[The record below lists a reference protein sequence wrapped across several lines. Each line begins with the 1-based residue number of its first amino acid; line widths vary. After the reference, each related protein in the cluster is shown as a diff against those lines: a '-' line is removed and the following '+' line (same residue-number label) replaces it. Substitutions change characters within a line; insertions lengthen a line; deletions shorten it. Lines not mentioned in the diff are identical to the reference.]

1 MLPRMKR
8 AVSGATSGARTTASA
23 RRPAASGR
31 TTAALATTAATATAT
46 CDEAPLAP
54 LVTAF
59 IEHIRDERRLSP
71 ETVRAYVTN
80 VREFLAF
87 LDARLAQSGRP
98 GQLGRALTAA
108 DLDLVAIR
116 AFLASRHAHD
126 EAVTI
131 GRKLSALR
139 CFLGFLKRRRLIEE
153 NPAKLLQPKKAPRRL
168 PEFHSPEQVAAL
180 IEGTTPTADG
190 HGDGDGDGTPREQAE
205 ARRDRALLELIYGAG
220 LRVSEAVAL
229 DLDHVVFAD
238 PHAGRGDEG
247 DGLLTVQV
255 RSGKGRK
262 ARVVPAGQKALVA
275 LREYLAVRA
284 ALCNHKTGDLDGAAL
299 FLSVRGQRLGVREV
313 RRRLDRHAATAGLGH
328 THPHALRHSYATH
341 LLGSGADLR
350 SIQELLG
357 HKNLST
363 TARYAHVDLQYLWE
377 QFSHHPRA
385 EARPEARAEARAEAG
400 PAPRVA
406 GPLVAAERAADGGRN
421 IRREI
426 GHKKEGRGR
435 ER

>member
-1 MLPRMKR
+1 
-8 AVSGATSGARTTASA
+8 VST
-23 RRPAASGR
+23 RRPAAAGR
-31 TTAALATTAATATAT
+31 ATAAAPTEAATG
-46 CDEAPLAP
+46 EEPPLAP
-54 LVTAF
+54 LVSAF

-71 ETVRAYVTN
+71 ETVRAYSTN
-80 VREFLAF
+80 VREFLLF
-87 LDARLAQSGRP
+87 VRARLGRE
-98 GQLGRALTAA
+98 LAA
-108 DLDLVAIR
+108 TDLDLVAIR
-116 AFLASRHAHD
+116 SFLASRHEYD

-139 CFLGFLKRRRLIEE
+139 CFLGYLKRRRLLDE
-153 NPAKLLQPKKAPRRL
+153 NPAKLLAPKKAPRRL

-180 IEGTTPTADG
+180 LESTEPSAQS
-190 HGDGDGDGTPREQAE
+190 DGDSDGTPREQAE
-205 ARRDRALLELIYGAG
+205 GKRDRALLELIYGAG

-229 DLDHVVFAD
+229 DLGHVVFAD
-238 PHAGRGDEG
+238 PYADLGDEG

-262 ARVVPAGQKALVA
+262 ARVVPAGQKAAAA
-275 LREYLAVRA
+275 LREYLAVRD
-284 ALCNHKTGDLDGAAL
+284 ALCHPKSGDLDGAAL

-313 RRRLDRHAATAGLGH
+313 RRRLDRHAATAGLGK

-363 TARYAHVDLQYLWE
+363 TARYAHVDLQYLWD
-377 QFSHHPRA
+377 QFSRHPRA
-385 EARPEARAEARAEAG
+385 EARPEGRPEARAEAVPS
-400 PAPRVA
+400 PAPR
-406 GPLVAAERAADGGRN
+406 AAERRAPAPQAGHQRPTSG
-421 IRREI
+421 REI

>member
-1 MLPRMKR
+1 MKR
-8 AVSGATSGARTTASA
+8 AVSGATSGARTTGSA
-23 RRPAASGR
+23 RRPATSGR
-31 TTAALATTAATATAT
+31 ARAAAPALAATATS
-46 CDEAPLAP
+46 DEAPLSP
-54 LVTAF
+54 LVAAF

-80 VREFLAF
+80 VREFLDF
-87 LDARLAQSGRP
+87 LDARPGRP
-98 GQLGRALTAA
+98 GQPGRALAA
-108 DLDLVAIR
+108 TDLDLVAIR

-139 CFLGFLKRRRLIEE
+139 CFLGFLKRRRLFEE

-180 IEGTTPTADG
+180 LEATEPAPDPIPNSDG
-190 HGDGDGDGTPREQAE
+190 ESDGDGTPREQAE

-262 ARVVPAGQKALVA
+262 ARVVPAGQKALGA

-284 ALCNHKTGDLDGAAL
+284 TLCNKKTGDLDGAAL

-313 RRRLDRHAATAGLGH
+313 RRRLERHAAAAGLGH

-377 QFSHHPRA
+377 QFSRHPRA
-385 EARPEARAEARAEAG
+385 EARIEAHAEAG

-406 GPLVAAERAADGGRN
+406 APPLPRVTDGGRN

>member
-8 AVSGATSGARTTASA
+8 AVSGATSGARTTGST
-23 RRPAASGR
+23 RRPAAPGR
-31 TTAALATTAATATAT
+31 ATALPPAATVTAT
-46 CDEAPLAP
+46 GEAPLAP
-54 LVTAF
+54 LVAAF

-71 ETVRAYVTN
+71 ETVRAYSTN
-80 VREFLAF
+80 VREFLVF
-87 LDARLAQSGRP
+87 LDARLGRP
-98 GQLGRALTAA
+98 LTVA
-108 DLDLVAIR
+108 DLDLVGIR

-139 CFLGFLKRRRLIEE
+139 CFLGLLKRRRLIEE
-153 NPAKLLQPKKAPRRL
+153 NAARLLQPKKAPRRL

-180 IEGTTPTADG
+180 LEGTEPAPDAGSDG
-190 HGDGDGDGTPREQAE
+190 EGTPREQAE

-262 ARVVPAGQKALVA
+262 ARVVPAGQKAMAA
-275 LREYLAVRA
+275 LREYLAVRDT
-284 ALCNHKTGDLDGAAL
+284 LCHPGTGDLDGAAL

-313 RRRLDRHAATAGLGH
+313 RRRLDRHAASAGLGH

-385 EARPEARAEARAEAG
+385 EARSEARSEARVEGA
-400 PAPRVA
+400 PSSAPR
-406 GPLVAAERAADGGRN
+406 AAAPALARATDGGRN

-426 GHKKEGRGR
+426 GHKKEGRER